1 MTRVARGAV
10 APKPVRGVRPG
21 RSGRPAPAGRRPG
34 RLAVLAGLICVTS
47 LMGLAEA
54 GYGAD
59 LFTLMAQGKASYHAG
74 DLTRAGEAFLQAAVL
89 APASAKPALWLG
101 AVAVARGDRRA
112 AEAWF
117 REALRRH
124 PSLSEESCAVQW
136 LDLLGT
142 LISRPRWHL
151 RIPEEYATFVQAVN
165 PALTAGQA
173 QWLGSAVISAAA
185 RHGIDPRLLAAVV
198 FIESRFN
205 HASVSSTGAR
215 GFGQL
220 MPATAAALGVNP
232 RDPLQNLLGAAH
244 LLQVNL
250 AEFHALPLALAAY
263 NAGGNA
269 VRRWR
274 GIPPYA
280 ETQWYVWAVLWVYD
294 GLKG

>member
-1 MTRVARGAV
+1 M
-10 APKPVRGVRPG
+10 
-21 RSGRPAPAGRRPG
+21 
-34 RLAVLAGLICVTS
+34 AGLFAFTS
-47 LMGLAEA
+47 FSTLATV

-59 LFTLMAQGKASYHAG
+59 LSMLMAEGQASYQAG
-74 DLTRAGEAFLQAAVL
+74 DLARAQGAFGKAAAL

-101 AVAVARGDRRA
+101 AVAVARGDRAA

-117 REALRRH
+117 REALRQH

-142 LISRPRWHL
+142 PLSRPRWHL
-151 RIPEEYATFVQAVN
+151 QTPEEYATFVQAVN
-165 PALTAGQA
+165 PTLTSEQA
-173 QWLGSAVISAAA
+173 QWLGFAVISAAA

-205 HASVSSTGAR
+205 RASVSSAGAQ

-220 MPATAAALGVNP
+220 MPTTAAGLGVNP
-232 RDPLQNLLGAAH
+232 RDPLQNLLGAAR
-244 LLQVNL
+244 LLQLNL
-250 AEFHALPLALAAY
+250 AELHALPLALAAY
-263 NAGGNA
+263 NAGSNA